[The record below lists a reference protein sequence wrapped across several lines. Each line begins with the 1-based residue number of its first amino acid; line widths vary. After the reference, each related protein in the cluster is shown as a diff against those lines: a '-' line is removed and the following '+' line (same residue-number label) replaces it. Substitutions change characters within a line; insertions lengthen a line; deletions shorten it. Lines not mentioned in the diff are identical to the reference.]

1 MLNIICFG
9 DSITEGGDFEKLKR
23 WTSLLQDSLDEK
35 YPEAYRVINKGIGGN
50 TSAQGIDRFCDDVL
64 PYLPGV
70 LLVEFGFNDANVKDW
85 SIEPRVS
92 LGEFVRNLREFH
104 RIATAKNTSCV
115 FILNH
120 SIAEVD
126 GRQGNGLTYNQ
137 NLLPYDKAVIKLAEE
152 LKAKIIDLPG
162 IMAAKEIPLDE
173 YLSDDNLHLSEAG
186 NKHYAQMVF
195 DVIIEDNFDQ
205 PIY

>member
-104 RIATAKNTSCV
+104 RTATAKNTSCV

-137 NLLPYDKAVIKLAEE
+137 NLLPYDQAVIKLAEE
-152 LKAKIIDLPG
+152 LKAKVIDLPG

>member
-9 DSITEGGDFEKLKR
+9 DSITEGGDFENAKR
-23 WTSLLQDSLDEK
+23 WTSLLQAKLNEK

-50 TSAQGIDRFCDDVL
+50 TAAQGFDRFCDDVL
-64 PYLPGV
+64 PYLPGL

-104 RIATAKNTSCV
+104 RIAIANNTSCV

-120 SIAEVD
+120 SIADVD

-137 NLLPYDKAVIKLAEE
+137 NLLPYDQAVITLAEE
-152 LKAKIIDLPG
+152 LKAEVIDLPG
-162 IMAAKEIPLDE
+162 MMTAKETPLDE

-195 DVIIEDNFDQ
+195 DVIIENNFYQ
-205 PIY
+205 PI

>member
-1 MLNIICFG
+1 
-9 DSITEGGDFEKLKR
+9 
-23 WTSLLQDSLDEK
+23 LLQAKLDEK

-50 TSAQGIDRFCDDVL
+50 TSAQGLDRFCDDVL
-64 PYLPGV
+64 PYLPGL

-85 SIEPRVS
+85 TIEPRVS

-126 GRQGNGLTYNQ
+126 GRQGNGPTYNE
-137 NLLPYDKAVIKLAEE
+137 NLLPYDQAVITLAEE
-152 LKAKIIDLPG
+152 LKAKVIDLPG
-162 IMAAKEIPLDE
+162 MMTAKETPLDE

-195 DVIIEDNFDQ
+195 DVIIENNFYQ
-205 PIY
+205 SI

>member
-50 TSAQGIDRFCDDVL
+50 TSAQGFDRFCDDVL

-137 NLLPYDKAVIKLAEE
+137 NLLPYDQAVIKLAEE
-152 LKAKIIDLPG
+152 LEAKVIDLPG